1 MKKKTYRAIIDN
13 DGHITTMIVGG
24 ESKKSV
30 TKELTDFF
38 IKTKQIKDYR
48 RFDIHL
54 KEVMYINGEYK
65 TIEQVIL

>member
-1 MKKKTYRAIIDN
+1 MKKKAYRAIIDN

-65 TIEQVIL
+65 TIE

>member
-30 TKELTDFF
+30 TKELTDLF

-54 KEVMYINGEYK
+54 KEVMYIDGEYK
-65 TIEQVIL
+65 TIE

>member
-24 ESKKSV
+24 DSKKSV

-65 TIEQVIL
+65 TIE

>member
-30 TKELTDFF
+30 MKELTDFF

-54 KEVMYINGEYK
+54 KEVMYIDGEYK
-65 TIEQVIL
+65 TIE

>member
-54 KEVMYINGEYK
+54 KEVMYIDGEYIS
-65 TIEQVIL
+65 IE

>member
-30 TKELTDFF
+30 TKKLTDFF

-54 KEVMYINGEYK
+54 KEVIYIDGEYK
-65 TIEQVIL
+65 TIE

>member
-13 DGHITTMIVGG
+13 DGHITTMLVGG
-24 ESKKSV
+24 VSKKSV

-48 RFDIHL
+48 KFDIHL
-54 KEVMYINGEYK
+54 KEVIYVDGEYK
-65 TIEQVIL
+65 TNE

>member
-24 ESKKSV
+24 YSKKSV

-38 IKTKQIKDYR
+38 MKTNQIKDFTK
-48 RFDIHL
+48 FDIYL
-54 KEVMYINGEYK
+54 KQVVYIDGEY
-65 TIEQVIL
+65 IEVE

>member
-65 TIEQVIL
+65 TIE

>member
-30 TKELTDFF
+30 TKELMDFF
-38 IKTKQIKDYR
+38 IKTEQIKDYR

-54 KEVMYINGEYK
+54 KEGMYINGEYK
-65 TIEQVIL
+65 TIE

>member
-38 IKTKQIKDYR
+38 IKTKQIKDFRKFEIY
-48 RFDIHL
+48 L
-54 KEVMYINGEYK
+54 KQVVYINGKY
-65 TIEQVIL
+65 IEVE

>member
-13 DGHITTMIVGG
+13 DGHISTMIVGG
-24 ESKKSV
+24 VSKKSV

-48 RFDIHL
+48 KFEIHL
-54 KEVMYINGEYK
+54 KEVVYVNGKYE
-65 TIEQVIL
+65 IVE

>member
-48 RFDIHL
+48 RFDIYL
-54 KEVMYINGEYK
+54 KEVVMVDGKYVEV
-65 TIEQVIL
+65 E

>member
-38 IKTKQIKDYR
+38 IKMKQIKDYR

-65 TIEQVIL
+65 TIE

>member
-13 DGHITTMIVGG
+13 DGHISTMIVGG
-24 ESKKSV
+24 ISKKSV

-48 RFDIHL
+48 KFEVHL
-54 KEVMYINGEYK
+54 KEVIYINGKYESV
-65 TIEQVIL
+65 E

>member
-38 IKTKQIKDYR
+38 IKTKQITDYR

-65 TIEQVIL
+65 TIE

>member
-13 DGHITTMIVGG
+13 DGHNTTMIVGG

-65 TIEQVIL
+65 TIE

>member
-30 TKELTDFF
+30 IKELTDFF

-54 KEVMYINGEYK
+54 KEVMYIDGEYK
-65 TIEQVIL
+65 TIE

>member
-24 ESKKSV
+24 ENKKSV

-54 KEVMYINGEYK
+54 KEVIYINGEYK
-65 TIEQVIL
+65 TIE

>member
-13 DGHITTMIVGG
+13 DGHVTTMIVGG

-38 IKTKQIKDYR
+38 MKTKQIKDYR
-48 RFDIHL
+48 KFEVHL
-54 KEVMYINGEYK
+54 KEVMYIDGEYK
-65 TIEQVIL
+65 TIE